1 MRFHLDLQT
10 GISPDKIGHQHRLLL
25 IGSCFTEHIGQRL
38 NDLKFNCHSNPFGI
52 VFNPLSMIKTMD
64 RLIEKNPFTEADVM
78 QHQGSWL
85 SLDAHSSLSKPSR
98 ELLLRHLNAEVEEWH
113 GHLKQADWLILT
125 FGSAYYYEYLASGS
139 TVANCHKLPAGL
151 FIKKMAQ
158 AGELTTAYKE
168 LLQKLQAFNPS
179 LNVIVTVSPVKHLRD
194 GVIQN
199 NLSKSVLSL
208 TAHGLAEGQNNCSYF
223 PSYEL
228 INDDLRDYRFYEA
241 DMAHPNKQAIDYV
254 WNKFCGTYFDTE
266 TQTLLDK
273 ITALNSAFL
282 HRPLQA
288 ESKAFA
294 DFKSAQLKKCSELKA
309 RYPYLDLE
317 KEQHYFSQL

>member
-1 MRFHLDLQT
+1 MRLHLDLQT
-10 GISPDKIGHQHRLLL
+10 GISPDKIGHQQQVLL

-38 NDLKFNCHSNPFGI
+38 NDLKFDCHSNPFGI

-64 RLIEKNPFTEADVM
+64 RLMENKAFTDKDVM
-78 QHQGSWL
+78 EHDGSWL
-85 SLDAHSSLSKPSR
+85 SLEVHSSLSKPSQ
-98 ELLLRHLNAEVEEWH
+98 ESLLRHLNAEVEQWH
-113 GHLKQADWLILT
+113 RHLKEADWLILT
-125 FGSAYYYEYLASGS
+125 FGSAYYYEYLANGT
-139 TVANCHKLPAGL
+139 TVANCHKLPAG
-151 FIKKMAQ
+151 FFTKKMAH
-158 AGELTTAYKE
+158 AGELTSAYHE

-179 LNVIVTVSPVKHLRD
+179 LKVIVTVSPVKHLRD

-208 TAHGLAEGQNNCSYF
+208 TAHGLAERQNNCSYF

-228 INDDLRDYRFYEA
+228 VNDDLRDYRFYEA

-254 WNKFCGTYFDTE
+254 WNKFCGTYFGAE
-266 TQTLLDK
+266 TQALLDR
-273 ITALNSAFL
+273 IAALNTAFL

-294 DFKSAQLKKCSELKA
+294 EFKAAQLKKCSELKV

-317 KEQHYFSQL
+317 KEQHYFSQ